1 MDYNWYLLEG
11 SLLNCSYNELM
22 YAELYDKILKLEI
35 DTINIVEILQK
46 QTNIID
52 FMITTSITHN
62 GLQIRINNDIII
74 IFVIILIILLYL
86 FNFIKPNR

>member
-46 QTNIID
+46 QTNIIVEEEQ
-52 FMITTSITHN
+52 N
-62 GLQIRINNDIII
+62 
-74 IFVIILIILLYL
+74 
-86 FNFIKPNR
+86 